1 METEMRKLVNVV
13 GIVMLAVLFGTVFFS
28 SKAAGQNRRDVQRA
42 NRLVTEGN
50 QLFNQ
55 RNYTAALE
63 KYAEAIVLAPRNAG
77 AYFWKGMSHHNLDQ
91 GEMALA
97 EFDKALTYGYERP
110 VDIYRV
116 RWRIHFARKDYA
128 AALGDVTNGS
138 SIDPN
143 NFEFVLARGDL
154 NFVQKKYND
163 AIPAYLEATEKQP
176 TNGAIHL
183 NLAWSYYY
191 TGNTNAQYNYAKQAL
206 TRGVQNPAD
215 AHLLIADAAYKLRR
229 YQEATESYKQ
239 ALRANPDN
247 YEIYR
252 RLADLHRIQ
261 NQYGEAIAISRQAL
275 TRLSSTGQASR
286 ELQGQIFTDL
296 SWYYSLNEQHT
307 EASEAAKAGTTFLP
321 NEYMAYTNLCRAYN
335 DLNKPEMAIR
345 ECNNALRLRPGDG
358 ETHFYLGYSN
368 SLLGRTAEAER
379 NYRLAVAGLEQFTR
393 ENLTYSDGFYLLGNA
408 YFANGQIDK
417 AIAAY
422 KKSLELSP
430 GFPRAVYN
438 LGFVLVQ
445 KKDKA
450 GALEQHRI
458 LSQLDTKRADQLK
471 KEIDKL

>member
-1 METEMRKLVNVV
+1 MRKLVNVF
-13 GIVMLAVLFGTVFFS
+13 GMMMIAVLFGTAFLTS
-28 SKAAGQNRRDVQRA
+28 EAAGQNRGDIRRA
-42 NRLVTEGN
+42 NQLVTEGN
-50 QLFNQ
+50 QLYNQ
-55 RNYTAALE
+55 RNYSGAVE
-63 KYAEAIVLAPRNAG
+63 KYAEAIVLVPRNAG
-77 AYFWKGMSHHNLDQ
+77 AHFWKGMSHNQLEQ
-91 GEMALA
+91 SEMALA
-97 EFDKALTYGYERP
+97 EFDKALTFGYERP
-110 VDIYRV
+110 LDIYRV

-128 AALGDVTNGS
+128 AALSDVNNGS
-138 SIDPN
+138 ALDAD
-143 NFEFVLARGDL
+143 NFEFVIARADL
-154 NFVQKKYND
+154 NFVQKRYND
-163 AIPAYLEATEKQP
+163 AIPAYLAALKKQP
-176 TNGAIHL
+176 TNGGIHL

-191 TGNTNAQYNYAKQAL
+191 TGNTNEQYSNAKQAL
-206 TRGVQNPAD
+206 TRGLQNPAD

-229 YQEATESYKQ
+229 FSEATESYKQ
-239 ALRANPDN
+239 ALVANPDN

-252 RLADLHRIQ
+252 RLADLLRIQ
-261 NQYGEAIAISRQAL
+261 NRYDEAISISRQAL

-307 EASEAAKAGTTFLP
+307 EASEAAKAGTSFLP

-335 DLNKPEMAIR
+335 DLNRPEMAIR

-393 ENLTYSDGFYLLGNA
+393 DNLTYSDGFYLLGNA

-417 AIAAY
+417 AITAY
-422 KKSLELSP
+422 RKSLDLSP

-450 GALEQHRI
+450 GALEQHQI
-458 LSQLDTKRADQLK
+458 LTELDPKRADQLK

>member
-1 METEMRKLVNVV
+1 MRKLVNVF
-13 GIVMLAVLFGTVFFS
+13 GMMMIAVLFGTAFLTS
-28 SKAAGQNRRDVQRA
+28 EAAGQNRRDIRRA
-42 NRLVTEGN
+42 NQLVTEGN
-50 QLFNQ
+50 RLYNQ
-55 RNYTAALE
+55 RNYSGAVE

-77 AYFWKGMSHHNLDQ
+77 AHFWKGMSHDKLEQ
-91 GEMALA
+91 PEMALA
-97 EFDKALTYGYERP
+97 EFDKALTFGYERP
-110 VDIYRV
+110 LDVYRV

-128 AALGDVTNGS
+128 AALSDVNNGS
-138 SIDPN
+138 ALDADN
-143 NFEFVLARGDL
+143 LEFVIARADL
-154 NFVQKKYND
+154 NFVQKRYND
-163 AIPAYLEATEKQP
+163 AIPAYLAALKQQP
-176 TNGAIHL
+176 TNGGINL

-191 TGNTNAQYNYAKQAL
+191 TGNTNEQYNNAKQAL
-206 TRGVQNPAD
+206 TRGLQNPAE

-229 YQEATESYKQ
+229 YSEATESYRQ
-239 ALRANPDN
+239 ALNANPDN

-252 RLADLHRIQ
+252 RLADLLRIQ
-261 NQYGEAIAISRQAL
+261 NRYDEAITISRQAL

-307 EASEAAKAGTTFLP
+307 EASEAAKAGTSFLP

-393 ENLTYSDGFYLLGNA
+393 DNLTYSDGFYLLGNA
-408 YFANGQIDK
+408 YFADGQIDK
-417 AIAAY
+417 AVAAY
-422 KKSLELSP
+422 RKSLELSP

-438 LGFVLVQ
+438 LGFVLLQ
-445 KKDKA
+445 KRDKA

-458 LSQLDTKRADQLK
+458 LTELDPKRADQLK